1 MFFVL
6 FRDVFGLPSRAYGG
20 PRDFL
25 SAFIEFTVGLLEK
38 KQLEII
44 MPPYPTELSSSTHR
58 LVNLVLEISTNGSVT
73 PEEALSFVIKTL
85 RRTYDHLLNQEIVNK
100 EEYQKKEEIA
110 TKKRKIKACIEE
122 LRRVEFFM
130 NRGLDV
136 RAVYDDWSKHPAAYR
151 EISLLLKRYPGC
163 EAYPGDVFFVHARLL
178 ERAANI
184 GVGGS
189 LTALPVVET
198 QEGDVS
204 AYIPTNVISI
214 TDGQISL
221 SLVWAPKPKSNL

>member
-1 MFFVL
+1 
-6 FRDVFGLPSRAYGG
+6 
-20 PRDFL
+20 
-25 SAFIEFTVGLLEK
+25 
-38 KQLEII
+38 

-136 RAVYDDWSKHPAAYR
+136 RAVYDDRSKHAAAYR
-151 EISLLLKRYPGC
+151 EISLLLKRYPGR

-184 GVGGS
+184 GVEGS

-198 QEGDVS
+198 REGDVS